1 MNEENFDPKQ
11 SLLLIESMINRAKD
25 KFAEDG
31 TMYFLWGWVVFI
43 CSLTQFILMHFFK
56 YPYHYLVWFASWIVV
71 IYQVVYIRKKIKY
84 TKSPHLYRLY
94 PGLCMAHIRDRYF
107 FTGIFDWQV
116 NNRRILQSY
125 QSYSAYHLWH
135 SYFFVRNYFKI

>member
-1 MNEENFDPKQ
+1 MNEENFDPKE

-31 TMYFLWGWVVFI
+31 SMYLLWGWVVFI

-71 IYQVVYIRKKIKY
+71 IYQVVYIRKKNQAK
-84 TKSPHLYRLY
+84 KSPHLYWLH

-107 FTGIFDWQV
+107 FTGIFDWQA
-116 NNRRILQSY
+116 NNRRIL
-125 QSYSAYHLWH
+125 
-135 SYFFVRNYFKI
+135 